1 MANHSSAKKRIR
13 QTERRTEVN
22 RHRVSAIR
30 TGLRKVEEAIAGG
43 DKGVAETAFR
53 AAQPQLMSGV
63 SKGVMHANTVSRK
76 LSRLSK
82 RIKGMAA

>member
-1 MANHSSAKKRIR
+1 MANSSSAKKRIR
-13 QTERRTEVN
+13 QTVRRTKVN
-22 RHRVSAIR
+22 GDRVSSIR

-43 DKGVAETAFR
+43 DKAIADAAFR

-63 SKGVMHANTVSRK
+63 TKGVMHANTVSRK

-82 RIKGMAA
+82 RIKAMAA

>member
-22 RHRVSAIR
+22 RRRIGSIR
-30 TGLRKVEEAIAGG
+30 TGLRKVEEAITGG
-43 DKGVAETAFR
+43 DKTVAESAFR
-53 AAQPQLMSGV
+53 EAQPQLMSGV
-63 SKGVMHANTVSRK
+63 TKGVLHKNTVSRK

-82 RIKGMAA
+82 RIKAMAA